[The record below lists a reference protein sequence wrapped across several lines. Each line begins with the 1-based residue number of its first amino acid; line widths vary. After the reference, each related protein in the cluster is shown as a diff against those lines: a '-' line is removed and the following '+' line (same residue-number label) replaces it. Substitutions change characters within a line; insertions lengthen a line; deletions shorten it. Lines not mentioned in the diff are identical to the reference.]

1 MHNDMLRRTKAQ
13 HESAVRELNEA
24 RLELE
29 REKLTLERENDLLR
43 STAAARAEGTNELLQ
58 SARQQ
63 QAISIAEVTSRYE
76 STIAELSRA
85 KAELTAEHQSAQ
97 RQCQVEVE
105 SLQRQQ
111 NEERQQ
117 QMAARARAEEVHA
130 TALKEAAERYAEA
143 MAEVHAL
150 SKELEAVHA
159 SSFTESSM
167 YEVDLSS
174 RYSSAL
180 TELSTMTELAQERS
194 VLLQQLRQEHTD
206 ALERLHSEHSAR
218 QEEERV
224 RLDESHSKALV
235 LAAMRHEAAMR
246 EVSMANEQLHA
257 ENKMLQAQRVA
268 HTEEMARVQAELRAT
283 EAGERARTDESHSHA
298 IQLATQRHE
307 AVAKSLAHANE
318 QLQAENRVL
327 QEQRVTHAEQMQR
340 LHTEFQ
346 ERQVA
351 ERTRID
357 QSNAAL
363 LEQLSAHHQ
372 AAVRDL
378 THANEQLQ
386 NENRALQQQRLAHSQ
401 EMQRQHD
408 EEEKMRKRQREQ
420 TEEMERLHAEQ
431 RRAFDV
437 EREQMRSTHAAA
449 VERAT
454 ADASKRHAAEVQ
466 LLSTSRDEAQ
476 QLLSAKETE
485 MAELRRAL
493 ASQQAEIAES
503 RAVEQRDHSRA
514 LADAASKAEEAAATV
529 SATHARE
536 REASA
541 HQLAELT
548 ARLERATAQYEVAE
562 REVAEACGRLQAQ
575 SQNHEAVLAEE
586 RQLLVQAEDMH
597 AAEKQQLEVK
607 HATAIAQLRAEYEAA
622 LVEERTKSDAA
633 HQEVLSK
640 TVAER
645 ESAIR
650 QQKVEQERAYEDQR
664 ASEQKRH
671 QHLLDELHAEKEALS
686 EECGLLEE
694 RLRVRDDTLAVST
707 TSRYDELSA
716 AVEPSGSGEV
726 DNRIAHGGG
735 VDGLGASPGLLN
747 ATDVHRLQEQIANLQ
762 GLLEPRDEADD
773 LITAPRSRG
782 EGFIGVNSRRTPS
795 VRPRA
800 SPRSSSPGRS
810 LMSPR
815 PLSSSGPSRPQPVI
829 PPDLDGEL
837 NSSHSRASVAGAR
850 RNVALS
856 RAATDTAVAA
866 DSPTAS
872 SNAAVYTLVV
882 DVGGVVSCAGRDKDV
897 RILDPTVRKQP
908 LACPM
913 LADCT
918 FSDPISACRFTG
930 SQTPPHAT
938 RIPLAGRLLYVSH
951 GGPHRSRV
959 GTRQSGRGH
968 IGLREQ

>member
-1 MHNDMLRRTKAQ
+1 
-13 HESAVRELNEA
+13 
-24 RLELE
+24 
-29 REKLTLERENDLLR
+29 
-43 STAAARAEGTNELLQ
+43 
-58 SARQQ
+58 
-63 QAISIAEVTSRYE
+63 
-76 STIAELSRA
+76 
-85 KAELTAEHQSAQ
+85 
-97 RQCQVEVE
+97 
-105 SLQRQQ
+105 
-111 NEERQQ
+111 
-117 QMAARARAEEVHA
+117 
-130 TALKEAAERYAEA
+130 
-143 MAEVHAL
+143 
-150 SKELEAVHA
+150 
-159 SSFTESSM
+159 
-167 YEVDLSS
+167 
-174 RYSSAL
+174 
-180 TELSTMTELAQERS
+180 
-194 VLLQQLRQEHTD
+194 
-206 ALERLHSEHSAR
+206 
-218 QEEERV
+218 
-224 RLDESHSKALV
+224 
-235 LAAMRHEAAMR
+235 
-246 EVSMANEQLHA
+246 
-257 ENKMLQAQRVA
+257 
-268 HTEEMARVQAELRAT
+268 
-283 EAGERARTDESHSHA
+283 
-298 IQLATQRHE
+298 
-307 AVAKSLAHANE
+307 
-318 QLQAENRVL
+318 
-327 QEQRVTHAEQMQR
+327 
-340 LHTEFQ
+340 
-346 ERQVA
+346 
-351 ERTRID
+351 
-357 QSNAAL
+357 
-363 LEQLSAHHQ
+363 
-372 AAVRDL
+372 
-378 THANEQLQ
+378 
-386 NENRALQQQRLAHSQ
+386 
-401 EMQRQHD
+401 
-408 EEEKMRKRQREQ
+408 
-420 TEEMERLHAEQ
+420 
-431 RRAFDV
+431 
-437 EREQMRSTHAAA
+437 
-449 VERAT
+449 
-454 ADASKRHAAEVQ
+454 
-466 LLSTSRDEAQ
+466 
-476 QLLSAKETE
+476 

-897 RILDPTVRKQP
+897 RILDPTDGCCMSRMEGHTDRVWALAKVDEDTLASGSSDKTVRLWRPAESRSMHVFKGHKGAVQALQTHRGLLLSGSADQSVRLWDLAEGGCVGTLWQPAERSREKNSVHSLATTQSDVLASGTWGGQVRLWDLHRCRCTSSLDAHNGAVWALLHDQEGRRLFSAGSDGTVKIWDPRGAGKHVGTLGSTSTSGALYALAERDGLLLTGGYDQLVKVWDHRMMRCLNELPGHSGSVRCLAFQDSRLLSGSTDGTVRLWDFDTILQHGQP
-908 LACPM
+908 LGSA
-913 LADCT
+913 ADE
-918 FSDPISACRFTG
+918 SSVAV
-930 SQTPPHAT
+930 A
-938 RIPLAGRLLYVSH
+938 L
-951 GGPHRSRV
+951 
-959 GTRQSGRGH
+959 
-968 IGLREQ
+968 